1 MAFVIFSLAACQP
14 QNKENTEVDLA
25 SYERVN
31 ANTNPNAD
39 KILALYAYGMAITQ
53 SYDCTNPASWYY
65 QGSMHAVPPRDS
77 ITGDTDSLCHPY
89 DSGNTFRAW
98 NSCPHMYRT
107 DKQLNFLTW
116 HRLYIYYYERNIR
129 YQIANGGGQLP
140 GLGEEV
146 ANQFSLPYW
155 DYTNYPLMTKP
166 FAQKTIDYEKVH
178 LSRNPLF
185 ELGRSKTLM
194 AGQPIDYKS
203 KDSIAINVNDTV
215 RNLCLN
221 TMKQALDYDKLLA
234 LNDVSEFSRG
244 LEDRLHNV
252 MHDYIGGAVDSIDKR
267 GRIYNRIYQNAK
279 SGYGLMGQIP
289 SAGFDPIFFLHHSN
303 VDRLFAAWEALYG
316 PISIEDMNTYGGT
329 AVWEDSIRHIY
340 QFWDSPTNSWI
351 TYSSMQEML
360 DAAHAVDYSYESL
373 PAMIEEVKSQ
383 KRKALIRQI
392 VHEKEMLQPKL
403 LNEIGEAFKM
413 SLSNTKAM
421 TNANSRYT
429 MEVDLSFGKNMFQ
442 QLVIFSLPPGFDWN
456 ACDLD
461 SDYIHGVC
469 AFFGSTHE
477 MHAGMHGNMEP
488 GQEFSHKL
496 LVDVTHAVKN
506 LSVDVKQ
513 LEVYIVPLNSENGP
527 DFYVTKLRLY
537 EHQ

>member
-1 MAFVIFSLAACQP
+1 
-14 QNKENTEVDLA
+14 
-25 SYERVN
+25 
-31 ANTNPNAD
+31 
-39 KILALYAYGMAITQ
+39 
-53 SYDCTNPASWYY
+53 
-65 QGSMHAVPPRDS
+65 
-77 ITGDTDSLCHPY
+77 
-89 DSGNTFRAW
+89 
-98 NSCPHMYRT
+98 
-107 DKQLNFLTW
+107 
-116 HRLYIYYYERNIR
+116 
-129 YQIANGGGQLP
+129 
-140 GLGEEV
+140 
-146 ANQFSLPYW
+146 
-155 DYTNYPLMTKP
+155 
-166 FAQKTIDYEKVH
+166 
-178 LSRNPLF
+178 
-185 ELGRSKTLM
+185 
-194 AGQPIDYKS
+194 
-203 KDSIAINVNDTV
+203 
-215 RNLCLN
+215 
-221 TMKQALDYDKLLA
+221 MKQALDYDKLLA